1 MRDYVRHLHHHLRQL
16 PYIYLGIV
24 ETIALGLC
32 VYLGYWLHDR
42 ALPQGEMLPRAAIFA
57 LIMVLAMISMGVY
70 QSRLREGFAGM
81 MLRTAVAFFL
91 IAALALAVIFYIVPD
106 LSLARGTLATSI
118 VASYVAVTSMRW
130 GASRLIDDEDFKTRV
145 LVLGTGKKAM
155 KIATRLRRKS
165 DRRGFAIHGY
175 VRLAGTPDLIGE
187 HGANILDLQE
197 PLPVY
202 CQRHDIAEIVVA
214 PDERRRTGDGPSPL
228 PIDELL
234 DCRLSG
240 INVVDV
246 LSFFEREVGKILIDM
261 LQPSWMIFSDGFA
274 VSGVRNASERVF
286 DVVAAS
292 MLLLVAWPVMLGAVI
307 AVKLESGWRAPVV
320 YRQQRVGLNGK
331 NFSVIKFRSMQV
343 NAEQDGKAVWA
354 QQNDPRVTTV
364 GQVMRRS
371 RIDELPQIFNVLRGD
386 MSFVGPRPERPEF
399 VHELAQTIPYYN
411 ERHRVKPGITGW
423 AQLCYPYGASDA
435 DALEKL
441 QYDIYYLKNHSVL
454 LDLLILIQT
463 VEVILIGDG
472 AR

>member
-1 MRDYVRHLHHHLRQL
+1 MAHVRILKHYIHL
-16 PYIYLGIV
+16 PYIYLGV
-24 ETIALGLC
+24 MEAIALSLC
-32 VYLGYWLHDR
+32 VYLGHFLHHSQQPTNQLFPS
-42 ALPQGEMLPRAAIFA
+42 AVVFA

-91 IAALALAVIFYIVPD
+91 IAALALAVIFYVVPD
-106 LSLARGTLATSI
+106 LSLPRGTLATSI
-118 VASYVAVTSMRW
+118 VASYVAVTGMRW
-130 GASRLIDDEDFKTRV
+130 GVSRLISDEDFKTRV
-145 LVLGTGKKAM
+145 LVLGTGQKAM

-165 DRRGFAIHGY
+165 DRRGFTIHGY
-175 VRLAGTPDLIGE
+175 VRLQGTPDLISDF
-187 HGANILDLQE
+187 GANILSLSE
-197 PLPVY
+197 SLPQY

-228 PIDELL
+228 PIEELL

-246 LSFFEREVGKILIDM
+246 LSFFEREVGKILIEM
-261 LQPSWMIFSDGFA
+261 LQPSWMIYSDGFA
-274 VSGVRNASERVF
+274 VSTLRNASERIF
-286 DVVAAS
+286 DIIAAS
-292 MLLLVAWPVMLGAVI
+292 VLLLVAWPVMLGAALAI
-307 AVKLESGWRAPVV
+307 KLESGWRAPVF
-320 YRQQRVGLNGK
+320 YRQQRVGLNSK
-331 NFSVIKFRSMQV
+331 NFSVFKFRSMQV
-343 NAEQDGKAVWA
+343 NAEKDGKAVWA

-399 VHELAQTIPYYN
+399 VSELSQKIPYYN

-441 QYDIYYLKNHSVL
+441 QYDLYYLKNHSVL

>member
-1 MRDYVRHLHHHLRQL
+1 MAHVRILKHYIHL
-16 PYIYLGIV
+16 PYIYLGMA
-24 ETIALGLC
+24 EAIALGLC
-32 VYLGYWLHDR
+32 VYLGHWLHDGTMPHGEL
-42 ALPQGEMLPRAAIFA
+42 LPNASVFA
-57 LIMVLAMISMGVY
+57 LIMVLAMVSMGVY

-91 IAALALAVIFYIVPD
+91 IAALALAVIFYILPD

-118 VASYVAVTSMRW
+118 VASYAAVTSMRW
-130 GASRLIDDEDFKTRV
+130 GVSRLIDDEDFKTRV
-145 LVLGTGKKAM
+145 LVLGTGNKAM
-155 KIATRLRRKS
+155 KIATRMRRKS
-165 DRRGFAIHGY
+165 DRRGFLIHGY
-175 VRLAGTPDLIGE
+175 VRLAGTPDLISGF
-187 HGANILDLQE
+187 GANILDLTE
-197 PLPVY
+197 PLTAY
-202 CQRHDIAEIVVA
+202 CARHDIAEIVVV
-214 PDERRRTGDGPSPL
+214 PDERRRTADGPSPL

-274 VSGVRNASERVF
+274 VSAFRNASERIF
-286 DVVAAS
+286 DLIAAS
-292 MLLLVAWPVMLGAVI
+292 LLLLVSWPAMLGAALAI
-307 AVKLESGWRAPVV
+307 KLESGWRAPVF
-320 YRQQRVGLNGK
+320 YRQLRVGLNNR

-343 NAEQDGKAVWA
+343 NAERDGIAVWA
-354 QQNDPRVTTV
+354 QQNDPRVTSV
-364 GQVMRRS
+364 GQVIRRS

-399 VHELAQTIPYYN
+399 VSELAQKIPYYS

-423 AQLCYPYGASDA
+423 AQLCYPYGASDS

-441 QYDIYYLKNHSVL
+441 QYDLYYLKNHSVL